1 MKKINFKFPEQVF
14 GIESSLLG
22 LFWVPAV
29 LIAVFLLSLRI
40 VILPKID
47 EINSINNK
55 ISNQNNKIK
64 VVKDKINYLLSVD
77 KSELNK
83 DADYL
88 NSALL
93 QEKNSYILVNIVKTI
108 ADEYGYQIN
117 SFSVTPGELKGGG
130 NSKNTQD
137 IVSKIPADFVV
148 FGPKDKYLDF
158 ILALERS
165 LPILQIDKFDLRSG
179 EDLTE
184 MDLTVSVYYIQKQN
198 ENSVVNLSLAD
209 LTLKKDEAD
218 LLKKISQFEK
228 VPGLSAVNLTET
240 QNSFVKYTRENP
252 FSF

>member
-14 GIESSLLG
+14 GIESSLLK
-22 LFWVPAV
+22 LFWIPAV

-47 EINSINNK
+47 EIYSINNQ
-55 ISNQNNKIK
+55 ISSQNNKTKI
-64 VVKDKINYLLSVD
+64 VKDKINYLLSVD
-77 KSELNK
+77 KNELNK

-93 QEKNSYILVNIVKTI
+93 QEKNSYVLVNIVKRI
-108 ADEYGYQIN
+108 ADQYGYRIS
-117 SFSVTPGELKGGG
+117 SFSVTPGELKGGE
-130 NSKNTQD
+130 NVKTTQD

-148 FGPKDKYLDF
+148 IGPKEKYLDF
-158 ILALERS
+158 ILTLEKS

-198 ENSVVNLSLAD
+198 ENSVANLSLAD
-209 LTLKKDEAD
+209 LTLKKDESD
-218 LLKKISQFEK
+218 VLKTISQFQK
-228 VPGLSAVNLTET
+228 VPGLSAVS
-240 QNSFVKYTRENP
+240 QNEIQNNFVKYTRENP